1 MDDFLDGVIGFV
13 ISGFQWN
20 FGTVGLVVKET
31 VGERAAEALME
42 KEEQQRHFSAL
53 VGEAIGVVVPV
64 ALYQIMVSAGYLAVG
79 IELGSTRGPVGL

>member
-13 ISGFQWN
+13 ISDFEWS
-20 FGTVGLVVKET
+20 FGVCLAVGPVVKET

-42 KEEQQRHFSAL
+42 KGEQQLHCNAL

-64 ALYQIMVSAGYLAVG
+64 AL
-79 IELGSTRGPVGL
+79 

>member
-13 ISGFQWN
+13 ISDFEWN
-20 FGTVGLVVKET
+20 FGVCLAVGPVVKET

-42 KEEQQRHFSAL
+42 KEEQQCHFNAL

-64 ALYQIMVSAGYLAVG
+64 APRYSFRNR
-79 IELGSTRGPVGL
+79 SS

>member
-20 FGTVGLVVKET
+20 FGVCLAVGPVVKET
-31 VGERAAEALME
+31 VGEGAAEALME
-42 KEEQQRHFSAL
+42 KEEQQRHFNAL

-64 ALYQIMVSAGYLAVG
+64 AL
-79 IELGSTRGPVGL
+79 